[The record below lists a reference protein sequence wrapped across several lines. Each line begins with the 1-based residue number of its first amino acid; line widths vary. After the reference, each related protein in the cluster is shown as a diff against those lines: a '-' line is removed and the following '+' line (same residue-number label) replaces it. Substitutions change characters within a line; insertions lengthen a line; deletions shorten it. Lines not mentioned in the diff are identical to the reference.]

1 MVDQRAPVDDLYSV
15 ILTPISIIW
24 WFFPTYLRKK
34 IVTVPRETILLLLKI
49 IWAFMAYYW
58 IWTMIT
64 PYVAIPAKFF
74 LWYGVMMEWLYTV
87 RISFWVW
94 YEKTTLF
101 TFMFPGMSLT
111 TWLMTRFSPKQKEP
125 SIMEQVLGP
134 YYVPE
139 RAIQGSELIPAK
151 ELPSFVCYISGFINE
166 EESRFVGCGF
176 RVENAIITAAHN
188 LTGYDRLK
196 LISNTATSI
205 VDVDSAIVHPYD
217 DFAYFKLTDRE
228 FSMLGMS
235 KGRLLDHAVPK
246 SYPMICQVYGP
257 GTPVSFTMGA
267 VTPVEN
273 FGKVAYGGSTTHG
286 FSGSPYIQNKTI
298 VGMHLG
304 AGMINLGL
312 DAAYMHMLLS
322 LTTESTEDWLMDMIE
337 QDQLNKREVRWEYS
351 PVDSDEVFVMRQ
363 GKYFRMDADTFFTV
377 FAPQSFV
384 SESFSVAEKLPIN
397 PIYSD
402 SKNSATAPDQENV
415 GAGASGPTS
424 VIRNCVQT
432 PLTATSYQTPTS
444 INLLEETLAT
454 APQEPT
460 PALRNNR
467 FDYTSNDTTY
477 QPERNR
483 RRQQQKL
490 KKFTK
495 SSQRSTNPGSPGL
508 ELIR

>member
-1 MVDQRAPVDDLYSV
+1 MF
-15 ILTPISIIW
+15 IW
-24 WFFPTYLRKK
+24 WFIPTCLRQK
-34 IVTVPRETILLLLKI
+34 VRQVPREAIVFTFKV
-49 IWAFMAYYW
+49 IWAISAYYW
-58 IWTMIT
+58 IWTNLSPYIVMPEKIIIWYEAMI
-64 PYVAIPAKFF
+64 
-74 LWYGVMMEWLYTV
+74 LWTTAV
-87 RISFWVW
+87 RESFWVW
-94 YEKTTLF
+94 YDKTTLF
-101 TFMFPGMSLT
+101 GLMFPGMSIATWLT
-111 TWLMTRFSPKQKEP
+111 TWLVPKKREP
-125 SIMEQVLGP
+125 TIVEQFLGP

-151 ELPSFVCYISGFINE
+151 ELPSFVCYISGMVND

-196 LISNTATSI
+196 LISNNATCT

-217 DFAYFKLTDRE
+217 DFAYFRLSDRD

-337 QDQLNKREVRWEYS
+337 QDQLNKRQVRWEYS
-351 PVDSDEVFVMRQ
+351 PIDSDEVFVMRQ

-377 FAPQSFV
+377 FSPQAYV
-384 SESFSVAEKLPIN
+384 TESHSVKEKLPVN

-402 SKNSATAPDQENV
+402 SKNCVLAPAHESVD
-415 GAGASGPTS
+415 AGATGLPS
-424 VIRNCVQT
+424 VIKNCVQT
-432 PLTATSYQTPTS
+432 PLTASSYQTPTS
-444 INLLEETLAT
+444 ISALEETLAT
-454 APQEPT
+454 VPQGPTLAPPSN
-460 PALRNNR
+460 PSACI
-467 FDYTSNDTTY
+467 SNDITY

-483 RRQQQKL
+483 RRQNQKS
-490 KKFTK
+490 KKYTK
-495 SSQRSTNPGSPGL
+495 SLQRSTNPGSPGL